1 MKLDDQLLLEKAIKD
16 KHEIKKATL
25 KLKSVKR
32 LDDVFRVA
40 HEAEFKKRDCLNCA
54 NCCKTTSPIF
64 RDTDVKRI
72 AKHLR
77 LKESQFIDNYL
88 RMDEDNDLVLKT
100 SPCAFLEA
108 DNTCSIYEYRPLAC
122 REYPHT
128 NRKNMYQILELTAA
142 NTQICPAVAAIVEKL
157 CSVK

>member
-88 RMDEDNDLVLKT
+88 RMDEDSDLVLKT